1 MKYKNGYNFIF
12 LFLFIKFLSSVEGY
26 ESFKKYGQCST
37 DDNFV
42 VFETNGFIKGDTMY
56 FKITAKVFVDNSLYY
71 KYIDSLES
79 DPFINKDDF
88 KEVKYTHKNELTEK
102 DEKYQIRFCEI
113 VKKSEDMNGLE
124 GKYLLLYF
132 NTQGRVKIEN
142 TEKDEG
148 KQNYIYTIIFSIVG
162 LIIAGVI
169 ISCCCYCCC
178 CRGRKQ
184 SKHDIIRLNNN
195 PQQPINLFQDNQ
207 SNDLF
212 SSQTKRNFRYNMNM
226 NMNNDKATF
235 NYNSNILS
243 LNQNRNHMNDSIDV
257 YVYNNDIKKNSEKY
271 SSGQDDIYAIYKSSG
286 QEDNNSINKNSE
298 KYSSEREDNNS
309 INKNEEKLSSERE
322 DINSIYKNEEKLSSE
337 REDINEINKNNDN
350 KLSSGQ
356 EDVDGKNSIM
366 NKENSF
372 ESEFDKESNNVPPKS
387 IESRGDNP

>member
-1 MKYKNGYNFIF
+1 
-12 LFLFIKFLSSVEGY
+12 
-26 ESFKKYGQCST
+26 
-37 DDNFV
+37 
-42 VFETNGFIKGDTMY
+42 
-56 FKITAKVFVDNSLYY
+56 
-71 KYIDSLES
+71 
-79 DPFINKDDF
+79 
-88 KEVKYTHKNELTEK
+88 
-102 DEKYQIRFCEI
+102 
-113 VKKSEDMNGLE
+113 MNGLE

-148 KQNYIYTIIFSIVG
+148 KQNYLYTIIFSIVG

-243 LNQNRNHMNDSIDV
+243 L
-257 YVYNNDIKKNSEKY
+257 KK
-271 SSGQDDIYAIYKSSG
+271 IVTI
-286 QEDNNSINKNSE
+286 
-298 KYSSEREDNNS
+298 
-309 INKNEEKLSSERE
+309 
-322 DINSIYKNEEKLSSE
+322 
-337 REDINEINKNNDN
+337 
-350 KLSSGQ
+350 
-356 EDVDGKNSIM
+356 
-366 NKENSF
+366 
-372 ESEFDKESNNVPPKS
+372 
-387 IESRGDNP
+387 